1 MSSPYFFV
9 DSLHPAHHGKSN
21 GVTCFSP
28 CALCLGQPRSPNRN
42 QQPSSP
48 IPGEESALA
57 LFGYLPSAQNL
68 IYGSSNCNTT
78 SSKRT
83 AQSDSLPACLLPNN
97 RLRSLNRPPG
107 WTTRTDG
114 GTVGGTVGRPTDRPT
129 DNSSHFLRPP
139 ARPNERTNSRTLGR
153 SGGRFV
159 HPRPSF
165 RNVRPPVS
173 PALRRE

>member
-1 MSSPYFFV
+1 MSRAATRHQ
-9 DSLHPAHHGKSN
+9 D
-21 GVTCFSP
+21 
-28 CALCLGQPRSPNRN
+28 QPTLD
-42 QQPSSP
+42 QPSSTS
-48 IPGEESALA
+48 EESALA

-129 DNSSHFLRPP
+129 DRPTTVLIFFVRPP
-139 ARPNERTNSRTLGR
+139 ARTNERTPAPSVAQAAGSSIRVRPFAT
-153 SGGRFV
+153 ST
-159 HPRPSF
+159 RPSL
-165 RNVRPPVS
+165 RPFEGNNS
-173 PALRRE
+173 LQTHC

>member
-1 MSSPYFFV
+1 MSRAATRHQ
-9 DSLHPAHHGKSN
+9 D
-21 GVTCFSP
+21 
-28 CALCLGQPRSPNRN
+28 QPTLD
-42 QQPSSP
+42 QPSSTS
-48 IPGEESALA
+48 EESALA

-129 DNSSHFLRPP
+129 DRQQFSFSSS
-139 ARPNERTNSRTLGR
+139 ARPNERTNELP
-153 SGGRFV
+153 
-159 HPRPSF
+159 HPRSLRRP
-165 RNVRPPVS
+165 VRPSASVLSQRP
-173 PALRRE
+173 PARLSGPSKGITHYKLTANELS